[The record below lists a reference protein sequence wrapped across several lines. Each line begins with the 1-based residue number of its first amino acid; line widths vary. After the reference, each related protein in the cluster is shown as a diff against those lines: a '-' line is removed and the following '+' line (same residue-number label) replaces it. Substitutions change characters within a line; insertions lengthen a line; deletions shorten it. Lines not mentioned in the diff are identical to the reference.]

1 MKRLLLDINVVL
13 DILLDRQPHAA
24 ASGAIWVKIEKGEAS
39 EFVPAHGLTTI
50 YYLVERER
58 GAQIARQAVE
68 GIVQVL
74 AVAPVD
80 GAVVRSAM
88 ALSWPDFED
97 AVCAAATQATGC
109 DAIISR
115 DPVGFPNPPVPVMD
129 PETAL
134 AWLASQ

>member
-1 MKRLLLDINVVL
+1 M
-13 DILLDRQPHAA
+13 
-24 ASGAIWVKIEKGEAS
+24 
-39 EFVPAHGLTTI
+39 
-50 YYLVERER
+50 ERER
-58 GAQIARQAVE
+58 GAEIARQAVE

-74 AVAPVD
+74 DVAPVD

-97 AVCAAATQATGC
+97 AVCAAAAEATGC

-115 DPVGFPNPPVPVMD
+115 DPDGFPNPPVPVMD

-134 AWLASQ
+134 AWLASE